1 MNRRTWLTTMAL
13 LCFTVALP
21 AGDAAGQQQTLKDR
35 LAGLWTYASSEIT
48 LPNGTKQPSVFG
60 ANPKG
65 ILILDAGGRYADIEM
80 RPDRPKFKASGNFRV
95 NTPAAEWGEA
105 RWHSAPTLV
114 RGRSTRRT
122 RPSPGDSRGLLPQTM
137 RGSRRKTPSAWLG
150 MSSSLSGPFRATCQP
165 KCCAAPSSRLDTTK
179 SIKSKRFRSTSA
191 GRVVLA
197 RTICSQPA
205 KAEGLPNSKRW

>member
-105 RWHSAPTLV
+105 ALAFGANFGTWSVNEADKTL
-114 RGRSTRRT
+114 TRRFEGALAPNNEGIET
-122 RPSPGDSRGLLPQTM
+122 KDSISLAGDELKLVGTFQGNVSTEVL
-137 RGSRRKTPSAWLG
+137 RR
-150 MSSSLSGPFRATCQP
+150 
-165 KCCAAPSSRLDTTK
+165 
-179 SIKSKRFRSTSA
+179 
-191 GRVVLA
+191 
-197 RTICSQPA
+197 A
-205 KAEGLPNSKRW
+205 K